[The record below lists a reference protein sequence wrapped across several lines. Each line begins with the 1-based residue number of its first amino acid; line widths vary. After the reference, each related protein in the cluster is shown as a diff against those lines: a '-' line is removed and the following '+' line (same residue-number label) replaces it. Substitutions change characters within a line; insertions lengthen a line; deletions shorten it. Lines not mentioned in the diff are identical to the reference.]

1 MTELSSPNN
10 TLLIIDGSYF
20 TKSCKSSAALGGRRV
35 EFARLL
41 RVLVRHVGTELTQMY
56 WIDSASA
63 RGGGG
68 GGGDDEYASN
78 AFLKLLNAHQIRT
91 EIRPVKSMSVV
102 CHDRQCNCAHSVSS
116 KHCRPIR
123 REVQAGVDV
132 AIATKILTFA
142 CENRLDQVV
151 LLAGDGDF
159 VDAIKY
165 VKEHLHKKVFVV
177 GFKDSMS
184 SRLMPYAESPN
195 GVLILDDLADLI
207 TQAAPGA
214 LLDKAASPPPP
225 SRARTDSPPPAVRG
239 ASAAEMWASA
249 VAKRD
254 AAKLS
259 QPPISLPTIVP
270 AATFT
275 RSISGGAGNNNAI
288 TTTAA
293 SSSSSGGGGGNDISG
308 NNNNNSGLPAD
319 SEALIRQLVD
329 TGCGDYAA
337 CRLALASSNW
347 NPNAALDVLLQH
359 REAAFLA
366 EASSSSSSSSSSPPV
381 AVASSAS
388 APPAVVTVSPNVTSL
403 SVTAPSQPKP
413 LLVSPASQ
421 SAPLASNNLLLAL
434 LSGAQSAV
442 ASAAPA
448 PTTTPAPA
456 PAVVAAPAMVA
467 EARSPVA
474 SSPRTSTSV
483 SRPTS
488 SPPPALPVD
497 DNVVALIFLSN
508 VRDLI
513 AMGFEKSAA
522 ETALRESGG
531 DFDLAVGALLGY
543 Q

>member
-1 MTELSSPNN
+1 LSQLSSPTN

-20 TKSCKSSAALGGRRV
+20 TKSCKTSAALGGRRV
-35 EFARLL
+35 EFSRLL

-63 RGGGG
+63 RGGSG
-68 GGGDDEYASN
+68 GGGDEEYASN

-91 EIRPVKSMSVV
+91 EIRPVKSMNVV
-102 CHDRQCNCAHSVSS
+102 CHERHCNCAHSASS

-225 SRARTDSPPPAVRG
+225 PPRALTASPPPAVRG

-249 VAKRD
+249 IAKRD

-275 RSISGGAGNNNAI
+275 RSISGGA
-288 TTTAA
+288 
-293 SSSSSGGGGGNDISG
+293 SSSSKDVSGISD
-308 NNNNNSGLPAD
+308 NSGVPAD

-366 EASSSSSSSSSSPPV
+366 EASLSSSSSSSPPV

-413 LLVSPASQ
+413 LVVSPASQ
-421 SAPLASNNLLLAL
+421 SAPLASNNNNLLLAL

-442 ASAAPA
+442 APAAPA
-448 PTTTPAPA
+448 PTMAPTPVPAVVAAPA
-456 PAVVAAPAMVA
+456 VAAPAMVA

-531 DFDLAVGALLGY
+531 DFDRAVGALLEH